1 MNKANKK
8 YFPKEIEPKWQN
20 IWKKEGLYI
29 FPKDSKNK
37 YYNLV
42 ELPYPS
48 GDLHLGHWFAFV
60 PADAHA
66 RYKKMTGFDVF
77 FPNGFDAFGLPAE
90 NAAIQRGIH
99 PKDWTMKNIEI
110 MRKQFDTMGTMIDW
124 NYSVITCLPE
134 YYRWNQWIFLK
145 MFEKGI
151 AYRGKALSNWCPVD
165 KTVLANE
172 HIEQG
177 KCWRCGAE
185 VIQKEVEQWFLKITD
200 YADKLIWPEDPKEGW
215 SKQVRDGQNNWIGKS
230 EGMLLNFGGIEVFT
244 TKPQTCDGATFLVI
258 APEHQFVVSLFN
270 GKWQMANGKLKEI
283 KNYVSEAKKKTEIE
297 RKEDRTKS
305 GVFSGRYVK
314 NPVTGKDIPVW
325 ISDYVLAGYGTGAI
339 MAVPFAD
346 ERDREFATKFQ
357 LPIEKTSFK
366 AKPEDAVAMVNFH
379 LRDWS
384 VSRQRYWGTPVP
396 IIYCKKCG
404 EQAVPYEDLPVELPY
419 NVDYTPRG
427 KPPLASDEE
436 WLNVKCP
443 KCKGNAKRDAETLD
457 TFFDSA
463 WYFYRYVCP
472 EYQKEPF
479 DRLKVKKLLPVDVY
493 FGGSEHTLGHTL
505 YARFFTK
512 FFKDLGLVS
521 FDEFAHKRVQHGVIL
536 GQDGNRMS
544 KSRGNVVSPDDIVK
558 EYGAD
563 TVRLYLC
570 FMMPY
575 EATSPWSQGA
585 ISGVYRF
592 LKRVWE
598 LQNRIQNSES
608 RIQNKLSSEDLN
620 QMHKAVKKV
629 GDDLNNFQFNTA
641 VAQLMTWLNFLDAKE
656 TVSPKEYEVF
666 LKILSPFAPHITEEL
681 WQSLS
686 LIAKG
691 HKSFK
696 SIHLEKWPE
705 YDEKYLTEDEISIV
719 VQVNGKLRDTIR
731 IQSSELRIQ
740 NKVEEEARKSDKVKK
755 YLTSSVKKV
764 IYVEAKI
771 INFVI

>member
-1 MNKANKK
+1 MNTRDRSRRG
-8 YFPKEIEPKWQN
+8 FT
-20 IWKKEGLYI
+20 
-29 FPKDSKNK
+29 
-37 YYNLV
+37 LV
-42 ELPYPS
+42 EL
-48 GDLHLGHWFAFV
+48 
-60 PADAHA
+60 
-66 RYKKMTGFDVF
+66 
-77 FPNGFDAFGLPAE
+77 
-90 NAAIQRGIH
+90 
-99 PKDWTMKNIEI
+99 
-110 MRKQFDTMGTMIDW
+110 
-124 NYSVITCLPE
+124 
-134 YYRWNQWIFLK
+134 
-145 MFEKGI
+145 
-151 AYRGKALSNWCPVD
+151 
-165 KTVLANE
+165 
-172 HIEQG
+172 
-177 KCWRCGAE
+177 
-185 VIQKEVEQWFLKITD
+185 
-200 YADKLIWPEDPKEGW
+200 
-215 SKQVRDGQNNWIGKS
+215 
-230 EGMLLNFGGIEVFT
+230 
-244 TKPQTCDGATFLVI
+244 
-258 APEHQFVVSLFN
+258 
-270 GKWQMANGKLKEI
+270 
-283 KNYVSEAKKKTEIE
+283 
-297 RKEDRTKS
+297 
-305 GVFSGRYVK
+305 
-314 NPVTGKDIPVW
+314 
-325 ISDYVLAGYGTGAI
+325 
-339 MAVPFAD
+339 
-346 ERDREFATKFQ
+346 
-357 LPIEKTSFK
+357 
-366 AKPEDAVAMVNFH
+366 
-379 LRDWS
+379 
-384 VSRQRYWGTPVP
+384 
-396 IIYCKKCG
+396 
-404 EQAVPYEDLPVELPY
+404 
-419 NVDYTPRG
+419 
-427 KPPLASDEE
+427 
-436 WLNVKCP
+436 
-443 KCKGNAKRDAETLD
+443 
-457 TFFDSA
+457 
-463 WYFYRYVCP
+463 
-472 EYQKEPF
+472 PF